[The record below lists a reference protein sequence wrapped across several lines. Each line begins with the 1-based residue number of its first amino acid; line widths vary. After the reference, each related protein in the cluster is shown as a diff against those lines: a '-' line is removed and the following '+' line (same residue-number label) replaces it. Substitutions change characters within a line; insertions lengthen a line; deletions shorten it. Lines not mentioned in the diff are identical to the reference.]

1 MVGIRLVSS
10 GMEQGQ
16 PPPKSRRIA
25 AKRWLPA
32 AAGVAVAVATF
43 VFVLPQVASYRD
55 VWDVVSELSW
65 QWLAVLAAA
74 TALNVATFAP
84 PWMAALPGLGF
95 RQALAMTQASTALSI
110 VVPGG
115 AAVGIAGSY
124 GMLRSWG
131 FAQRPVATA
140 VTLTGVWNQL
150 ANLGFPAVALVL
162 LTLSGGR
169 RPLLTTVALIG
180 FAAFVVVLTGFTLA
194 LAGDGLARGVGDA
207 AARIA
212 SRALR
217 VVRRGPVGWDGS
229 AFVRFRHEA
238 SAVVRRR
245 WHVLTVATIAGHLT
259 VFLILVLCLRALDVP
274 ASEVSAVEAFAAW
287 SLIRILGVLPLTPG
301 GIGVVELGLTGLLVG
316 FGGSNAGVVAAVLV
330 YRFLTLVPTL
340 VLGLLAAATWRRHR
354 PRAQPV

>member
-1 MVGIRLVSS
+1 
-10 GMEQGQ
+10 MESKTGA
-16 PPPKSRRIA
+16 PRSRRA
-25 AKRWLPA
+25 VYRRWLPP
-32 AAGVAVAVATF
+32 AAGVAIAAATF
-43 VFVLPQVASYRD
+43 VFLLPQVASYKD

-65 QWLAVLAAA
+65 QWVAVLLAA

-84 PWMAALPGLGF
+84 PWMVALPGLGF

-150 ANLGFPAVALVL
+150 ANLGFPAVALIL

-169 RPLLTTVALIG
+169 HPLLTTVALVG
-180 FAAFVVVLTGFTLA
+180 FAAFVVVITGFTLA
-194 LAGDGLARGVGDA
+194 LASDGLATGVGEM
-207 AARIA
+207 AARVA

-217 VVRRGPVGWDGS
+217 LVRRRPVGWGGP
-229 AFVRFRHEA
+229 AFVRFRHDA

-245 WHVLTVATIAGHLT
+245 WHALTLATIAGHLT
-259 VFLILVLCLRALDVP
+259 VFLILILCLRALDVP
-274 ASEVSAVEAFAAW
+274 ASDVSVVEAFAAW

-354 PRAQPV
+354 PRLA

>member
-1 MVGIRLVSS
+1 MDA
-10 GMEQGQ
+10 GQ
-16 PPPKSRRIA
+16 PAPPRRRVNV
-25 AKRWLPA
+25 KRWLPA
-32 AAGVAVAVATF
+32 GAGIVVAVATF
-43 VFVLPQVASYRD
+43 VFLLPQVASYRD
-55 VWDVVSELSW
+55 VWDVVQTLSW
-65 QWLAVLAAA
+65 EWFVVLAAA
-74 TALNVATFAP
+74 TALNIATFAP

-95 RQALAMTQASTALSI
+95 RQALALTQASTALSI

-150 ANLGFPAVALVL
+150 ANLGFPAVALIL

-169 RPLLTTVALIG
+169 HPLLTTVALIG

-194 LAGDGLARGVGDA
+194 LSTDALARGVGDT
-207 AARIA
+207 AARVTN
-212 SRALR
+212 RVLR
-217 VVRRGPVGWDGS
+217 VVRRGPVGWDGT
-229 AFVRFRHEA
+229 AFVRFRREA
-238 SAVVRRR
+238 TGVVVRR
-245 WHVLTVATIAGHLT
+245 WHVLTVSTIAGHLT
-259 VFLILVLCLRALDVP
+259 VFLLLLLCLRAFDVP
-274 ASEVSAVEAFAAW
+274 AADVSAVEAFASW

-301 GIGVVELGLTGLLVG
+301 GVGVVELGLTGLLVG

-354 PRAQPV
+354 PKTAD